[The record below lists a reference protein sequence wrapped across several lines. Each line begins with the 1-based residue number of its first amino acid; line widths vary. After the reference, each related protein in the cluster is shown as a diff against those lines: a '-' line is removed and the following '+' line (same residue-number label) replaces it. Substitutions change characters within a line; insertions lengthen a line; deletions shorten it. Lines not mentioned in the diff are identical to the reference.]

1 MRFQWTVPSSAL
13 VISSVVR
20 CVLGE
25 HGVYVEA
32 VDELPSWA
40 TDNTLQLQL
49 SADSTNYAVI
59 PLSESLTLP
68 SSEAQK
74 GNVSIKGKLKAVTES
89 NYLDFTSHDDVA
101 YMSCDKPNDDA
112 SIDSS
117 HMIQELM
124 KQTPRAIVLYSTSN
138 NRCALRNRQGV
149 RYTRIL
155 SMVDPGEATTVL
167 SHLNGT
173 DKGETV
179 GVKMYGNI
187 TNLDISE
194 DEHSQG
200 NHSAVAMSVLYSIT
214 GLITFLFVIIV
225 AIGVVR
231 AHRYPE
237 RYGPRRANG
246 GRPRQS
252 RAKGLA
258 RAVLDT
264 LPIVKFGDKQ
274 QAKPDPDLEM
284 ETATTEGQY
293 PPAQGVTPQ
302 STHGQGEPST
312 RSSFASS
319 ELTSTTGTGVA
330 EESLRCSICTEDFR
344 VGEDVRVLPCDHQY
358 HPQCIDP
365 WLINVSGTCPLCR
378 LDLRPG
384 HNCSVGYSPTG
395 EQVLPPP
402 LTWELD
408 EHETVPDSYR
418 HRLSRLFDVNRLRQ
432 ASVEEQMEMLR
443 QLREVRIAR
452 EAPEAGYVQ
461 PSEAEER
468 QQGARFAGRLRER
481 FRIATRAQSANAS
494 C

>member
-1 MRFQWTVPSSAL
+1 MRFKSTVPRSAL

-20 CVLGE
+20 CVLSE
-25 HGVYVEA
+25 HGVYAEA

-68 SSEAQK
+68 NSESQA
-74 GNVSIKGKLKAVTES
+74 GNVSINGNLKAVTES
-89 NYLDFTSHDDVA
+89 NYLKFTSHDDVA

-112 SIDSS
+112 SIDPA
-117 HMIQELM
+117 HMIEELM
-124 KQTPRAIVLYSTSN
+124 KQTPRAIVLYSTAN
-138 NRCALRNRQGV
+138 NRCALRNRQGL

-173 DKGETV
+173 DRGETV
-179 GVKMYGNI
+179 DVKMYGNI
-187 TNLDISE
+187 TNFDVSE
-194 DEHSQG
+194 DEHGQG
-200 NHSAVAMSVLYSIT
+200 SHSAVAMSVLYSIT
-214 GLITFLFVIIV
+214 GLITFLFVVIV
-225 AIGVVR
+225 AIGAVR

-293 PPAQGVTPQ
+293 PPAERVTSQ
-302 STHGQGEPST
+302 STQQGEPST

-319 ELTSTTGTGVA
+319 HFTSTTGTGTA
-330 EESLRCSICTEDFR
+330 EDSLRCSICTDDFR

-384 HNCSVGYSPTG
+384 QNNSNGVSPAG
-395 EQVLPPP
+395 EQALPPP
-402 LTWELD
+402 LTWEFD
-408 EHETVPDSYR
+408 EHDSVPDSYR

-452 EAPEAGYVQ
+452 ESPETGDVQ

-468 QQGARFAGRLRER
+468 QQGARFASRLRER
-481 FRIATRAQSANAS
+481 FRISTRAQSANAR